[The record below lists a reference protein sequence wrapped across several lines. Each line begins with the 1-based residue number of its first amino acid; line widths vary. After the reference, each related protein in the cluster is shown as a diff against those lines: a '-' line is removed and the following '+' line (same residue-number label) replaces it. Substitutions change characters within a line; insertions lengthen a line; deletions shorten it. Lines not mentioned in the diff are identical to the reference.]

1 MPCMNEFNIRLSTT
15 AEDLLLIADVDGE
28 PSAAIRFAD
37 GQAVGV
43 PADAILMSALTF
55 AKTVGLTK
63 LPRSRP
69 FG

>member
-1 MPCMNEFNIRLSTT
+1 MNEFNIRLSTT

-43 PADAILMSALTF
+43 PADAILMSALRFYRWGLRGIT
-55 AKTVGLTK
+55 TVWGA
-63 LPRSRP
+63 
-69 FG
+69 